1 MAGSGQTQQNR
12 QRENKLREK
21 TQLKRELRQQRQV
34 EKRRT
39 QMQEDQ
45 PLGEQL
51 FCRN

>member
-12 QRENKLREK
+12 QRENTLREK
-21 TQLKRELRQQRQV
+21 TQLKRELRQQRPF

-39 QMQEDQ
+39 QMREDQ
-45 PLGEQL
+45 PLGEKL

>member
-1 MAGSGQTQQNR
+1 MSRAESREVRVMAGSGQTQQNR
-12 QRENKLREK
+12 QRENKLRE
-21 TQLKRELRQQRQV
+21 
-34 EKRRT
+34 RRT